1 MLNNR
6 INISIYSLAVLPVD
20 YLDRLGDPFEMA
32 AAAKDIDPSYQSV
45 FSTGIR
51 AYQLTTYLK
60 LVRAHY
66 GRGVANQI
74 GNYQLRLLQPD
85 GDAPSDIMTA
95 IELVRGALESKS
107 VTADTGH
114 GSIDIPIEMNIALAL
129 LLGMHSSPHFST
141 CPDQRFEQANSMG
154 MDIDWSLSQCLT
166 HAGEEIERV
175 FSPLLA
181 CIESGV
187 RVDFVKTWL
196 NEKCPVNRV
205 GHH

>member
-6 INISIYSLAVLPVD
+6 INISIYSLAVLPLD
-20 YLDRLGDPFEMA
+20 YLDRLGGPFETA
-32 AAAKDIDPSYQSV
+32 AAAKDIDPAYQGV

-51 AYQLTTYLK
+51 AYQLTIYLK

-74 GNYQLRLLQPD
+74 GNYQQRLLQPD
-85 GDAPSDIMTA
+85 GDAPNDITTA
-95 IELVRGALESKS
+95 IELVQGALESKS

-141 CPDQRFEQANSMG
+141 RPDQRLEQASAMG
-154 MDIDWSLSQCLT
+154 MDVDWSLSQCLT
-166 HAGEEIERV
+166 DAREEIETV
-175 FSPLLA
+175 FSPLLV

-187 RVDFVKTWL
+187 RVDFVQAWL

>member
-6 INISIYSLAVLPVD
+6 INISIYSLAALPVD

-32 AAAKDIDPSYQSV
+32 AAAKDIDPAYQSV

-51 AYQLTTYLK
+51 AYQLATYLK
-60 LVRAHY
+60 MVRAHY

-74 GNYQLRLLQPD
+74 GNYQQRLLQPD
-85 GDAPSDIMTA
+85 GDSPNDITIA
-95 IELVRGALESKS
+95 IELVRGALDSKS

-114 GSIDIPIEMNIALAL
+114 GSIDVPIEMNIALAL
-129 LLGMHSSPHFST
+129 LLGMRSSPHFST
-141 CPDQRFEQANSMG
+141 RSDERIEQANCMG

-166 HAGEEIERV
+166 HAREEIERV
-175 FSPLLA
+175 FSPLLT

-187 RVDFVKTWL
+187 RVDFVKAWL

-205 GHH
+205 AHH

>member
-6 INISIYSLAVLPVD
+6 INISIYSLAVLPLD
-20 YLDRLGDPFEMA
+20 YLDRLGDPFETV
-32 AAAKDIDPSYQSV
+32 AAAKDIDTAYQGV

-51 AYQLTTYLK
+51 AYQLTIYLQ

-74 GNYQLRLLQPD
+74 GHYQQRLLQPD
-85 GDAPSDIMTA
+85 GDYPNDVTEAV
-95 IELVRGALESKS
+95 ELVKGALESNS

-129 LLGMHSSPHFST
+129 LLGMRNSPHFST
-141 CPDQRFEQANSMG
+141 RPDQRLEQANCMG
-154 MDIDWSLSQCLT
+154 VDVDWSLSQCLT
-166 HAGEEIERV
+166 HAREEIERV

-187 RVDFVKTWL
+187 RVDFVKAWL
-196 NEKCPVNRV
+196 NEKCPVKRV